1 MSHFTDVP
9 PNLDLHCLAEAVA
22 ELVTSDLDDLYGQ
35 RMRNPRAY
43 VDGPGRDAAAAAN
56 NIAYL
61 SSQLLPEI
69 IRYQSS
75 MIRMREEQARRQ
87 RKAERSPRDEDIP
100 F

>member
-1 MSHFTDVP
+1 MSDYTDVP

-75 MIRMREEQARRQ
+75 MIRMHEERARREIE
-87 RKAERSPRDEDIP
+87 RERSSSDEDIP
-100 F
+100 W